1 MIKKIFALL
10 SAIAFVSASYCQE
23 LPKSSPKSNVS
34 QRVGL
39 TDINVSYSRPS
50 KKDREIFGALVP
62 NDIVW
67 RAGAN
72 EATLFRTSSDII
84 VGNEKLVKGTYSI
97 FIVPSSADEWKV
109 IFNSDTTLR
118 GTGNLKEENNVITI
132 PGAVSKTGS
141 ITETLEFR
149 FLNVTMSNTDLALEW
164 DSVRMTV
171 SISADPTNQVKE
183 NIKLA
188 LKEAEKDEKWLVYR
202 NAAAYA
208 RDTKMTDQGLE
219 WIKQSI
225 ELNDTW
231 YGEWVYAELLA
242 QSNDMKTATKAGLQA
257 IDLGK
262 VEYKEKPF
270 PYESRIENA
279 INDWNAQK

>member
-1 MIKKIFALL
+1 MKNLLALL
-10 SAIAFVSASYCQE
+10 FAFGIVTKSYCQE
-23 LPKSSPKSNVS
+23 LPKPSPKASIS

-39 TDINVSYSRPS
+39 TDIYVSYSRPS
-50 KKDREIFGALVP
+50 KKGREIFGALVP
-62 NDIVW
+62 NDILW

-72 EATLFRTSSDII
+72 EATLFRTTSDII
-84 VGNEKLVKGTYSI
+84 VGNEKLPKGTYSL
-97 FIVPSSADEWKV
+97 FIIPSSADEWKL

-118 GTGNLKEENNVITI
+118 GTSDLKEENNVTSISCAI
-132 PGAVSKTGS
+132 SKTES
-141 ITETLEFR
+141 VTETMEYR
-149 FLNVTMSNTDLALEW
+149 FLNVTMSTADFILEW
-164 DSVRMTV
+164 DVLRMTV
-171 SISADPTNQVKE
+171 PILADPTNQVKE

-225 ELNDTW
+225 ELKDSW
-231 YGEWVYAELLA
+231 YGEWIYAELLA
-242 QSNDMKTATKAGLQA
+242 QSNDMKTATKAGMQA

-262 VEYKEKPF
+262 EEYKEKPF

-279 INDWNAQK
+279 INEWNAQK

>member
-1 MIKKIFALL
+1 MKKIFTVIF
-10 SAIAFVSASYCQE
+10 AITFTSASYCQE
-23 LPKSSPKSNVS
+23 LPKPSPKASVS

-39 TDINVSYSRPS
+39 TDIYVSYSRPS
-50 KKDREIFGALVP
+50 KKGREIFGALVP

-72 EATLFRTSSDII
+72 EATLFRTTSDII
-84 VGNEKLVKGTYSI
+84 VGNEKLPKGTYSL

-118 GTGNLKEENNVITI
+118 GTSDLKEENNVISI
-132 PGAVSKTGS
+132 SGAISKTGS
-141 ITETLEFR
+141 VTETMEYR
-149 FLNVTMSNTDLALEW
+149 FLNVTMSTVDLVLEW
-164 DSVRMTV
+164 DVLRLTV
-171 SISADPTNQVKE
+171 PISADPTDQVKE
-183 NIKLA
+183 NIKMA
-188 LKEAEKDEKWLVYR
+188 LKEAEKDKKWLVYR

-225 ELNDTW
+225 ELKDSW
-231 YGEWVYAELLA
+231 YGEWIYAELLA
-242 QSNDMKTATKAGLQA
+242 QSNDMKTATKAGMQA

-262 VEYKEKPF
+262 AEYKEKPF
-270 PYESRIENA
+270 PYETIIENA
-279 INDWNAQK
+279 INEWNAQ